1 MIHSCNSSVNTLRDH
16 TKREYQQREKKVD
29 LKTHAHNRKTL
40 LIFQV
45 DGGSSMSFMFVTV
58 NEFVVNR
65 NGEENNIFI
74 VERDNS

>member
-1 MIHSCNSSVNTLRDH
+1 
-16 TKREYQQREKKVD
+16 
-29 LKTHAHNRKTL
+29 
-40 LIFQV
+40 
-45 DGGSSMSFMFVTV
+45 MSFMFVTV